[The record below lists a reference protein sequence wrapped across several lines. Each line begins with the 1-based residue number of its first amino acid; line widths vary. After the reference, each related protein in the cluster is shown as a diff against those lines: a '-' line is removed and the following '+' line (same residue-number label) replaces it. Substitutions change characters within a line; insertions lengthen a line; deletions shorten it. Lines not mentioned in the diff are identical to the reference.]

1 MDVRIAAQPP
11 RPVARKAGADAHAHG
26 PVRNHALVTGYEDL
40 IPGLQ
45 LPDPNDRHVL
55 AAAIRGRADVIV
67 TANLRDFPAETL
79 AEFGIDAQH
88 PDEFVLH
95 LLDLAPGIVAEAAR
109 HHRESLKNP
118 PKTVDEYLN
127 TLEALGLTQTVS
139 ALREYMF

>member
-1 MDVRIAAQPP
+1 M
-11 RPVARKAGADAHAHG
+11 
-26 PVRNHALVTGYEDL
+26 
-40 IPGLQ
+40 
-45 LPDPNDRHVL
+45 
-55 AAAIRGRADVIV
+55 IV
-67 TANLRDFPAETL
+67 TANLRDFPAATL

-109 HHRESLKNP
+109 HNRESLKNP
-118 PKTVDEYLN
+118 PKTIDEYLN